1 MTDKFYIDDNNSV
14 ALPVY
19 IKNFISNNKDDLKS
33 IYETN
38 SNNKEG
44 FLYLD
49 CDETTNNVD
58 VSFLERTY
66 YTQIITD
73 TEKYKTWDKVKSDA
87 GDNNIYIVKCKTCN
101 LIIIIYI

>member
-19 IKNFISNNKDDLKS
+19 INNFISNNKDDLKS

-44 FLYLD
+44 FLY
-49 CDETTNNVD
+49 
-58 VSFLERTY
+58 R
-66 YTQIITD
+66 
-73 TEKYKTWDKVKSDA
+73 SD
-87 GDNNIYIVKCKTCN
+87 
-101 LIIIIYI
+101 LIDSLPSILL